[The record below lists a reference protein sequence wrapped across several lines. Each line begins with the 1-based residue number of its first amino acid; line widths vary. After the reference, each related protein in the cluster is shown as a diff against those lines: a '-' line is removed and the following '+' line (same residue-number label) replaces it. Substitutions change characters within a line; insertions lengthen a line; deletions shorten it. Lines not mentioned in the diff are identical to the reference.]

1 MTTETKIS
9 AHLKWMDF
17 SIIKRIF
24 GFRPVP
30 CFFHLDETKLI
41 CCFTGQASQKIV
53 SVGKKLKTEV
63 RFWSWKYW
71 KVCKLQKNSNKRKWK
86 IQK

>member
-1 MTTETKIS
+1 MVT
-9 AHLKWMDF
+9 DF

-24 GFRPVP
+24 GFKAVP

-63 RFWSWKYW
+63 RF
-71 KVCKLQKNSNKRKWK
+71 
-86 IQK
+86 